1 MRNLLLSVTAV
12 CLLLSGC
19 FFKSKKA
26 DNAAEQIPAAVQE
39 QTAEQNTQTQ
49 QAVPQ
54 EEEEQAKPATLRQ
67 SVVDFFTPGT
77 TQSKAKKAEKKALAA
92 AAANEKKNQSAFD
105 ALDEQYQTAEQQE
118 QTAEQ
123 NAQTAPAAEEKPAKP
138 QYPEMLA
145 QDDPEA
151 VILKTEDGRLTSPF
165 FMAKDATPEQ
175 IAALDKPVWFGE
187 TLKYN
192 IGYSF
197 IVAGVAELKTTRVV
211 DNNGVLAYEMRADAN
226 SHSIID
232 SVFKVR
238 DINASWMDVGL
249 GKSLGYWQS
258 VKEGKYARD
267 EWVIFDYK
275 NHIFN
280 NHKQD
285 KHGNIKTQKVA
296 FEGDEVLD
304 MLSSLYYVRTQ
315 DLPEKGEVYFDIVNR
330 KEQYPLKVVVH
341 GKKKVKVK
349 AGTFNCILVEPKFS
363 GEGIFI
369 SKGKSLKVWLTDDK
383 YKMPVKMAVEVFIG
397 SVTAELTEYTR
408 TQK

>member
-1 MRNLLLSVTAV
+1 MRILLLSVTAV
-12 CLLLSGC
+12 SILFCGC
-19 FFKSKKA
+19 FFKGKKA
-26 DNAAEQIPAAVQE
+26 QDNTTHITAQTVTEEKSPKQIPSAQSQVQE
-39 QTAEQNTQTQ
+39 DDKEIQ
-49 QAVPQ
+49 
-54 EEEEQAKPATLRQ
+54 PATLKQ
-67 SVVDFFTPGT
+67 SVLNFFTPGT
-77 TQSKAKKAEKKALAA
+77 TESKAKKAEKKALAA
-92 AAANEKKNQSAFD
+92 TKANEEKNEA
-105 ALDEQYQTAEQQE
+105 ALENMQEEQTAMQTAEQVQE
-118 QTAEQ
+118 EQ
-123 NAQTAPAAEEKPAKP
+123 KV
-138 QYPEMLA
+138 QYPEFSA

-151 VILKTEDGRLTSPF
+151 IVIKTQDGRLTSPF
-165 FMAKDATPEQ
+165 FTAKNATPEQ
-175 IAALDKPVWFGE
+175 IAALDKPIWFGE

-226 SHSIID
+226 SHSVID

-238 DINASWMDVGL
+238 DINASWMDIGL

-304 MLSSLYYVRTQ
+304 MLSSLYYVRTK
-315 DLPEKGEVYFDIVNR
+315 DLPQKGEVYFDIVNR

-408 TQK
+408 TQN

>member
-1 MRNLLLSVTAV
+1 MRILLLSFTALS
-12 CLLLSGC
+12 LLLCGC

-26 DNAAEQIPAAVQE
+26 NDDTTQITAQMLQA
-39 QTAEQNTQTQ
+39 QTAQTQ
-49 QAVPQ
+49 PQ
-54 EEEEQAKPATLRQ
+54 SPQTQKEDETKPATLKQ
-67 SVVDFFTPGT
+67 SVVNFFTPGT
-77 TQSKAKKAEKKALAA
+77 AQSKAKKAEQKALAA
-92 AAANEKKNQSAFD
+92 AKANEEKNEA
-105 ALDEQYQTAEQQE
+105 ALQALQNEEQNPPQTQLPQTAEE
-118 QTAEQ
+118 Q
-123 NAQTAPAAEEKPAKP
+123 KPPKP
-138 QYPEMLA
+138 QYPEFLA

-151 VILKTEDGRLTSPF
+151 IILKTDDGRLTSPL

-197 IVAGVAELKTTRVV
+197 IVAGVAELKTTRVI

-275 NHIFN
+275 NHLFN

-397 SVTAELTEYTR
+397 SVTAELTEYKR
-408 TQK
+408 TQN

>member
-1 MRNLLLSVTAV
+1 MKNLLLSLITVSI
-12 CLLLSGC
+12 LLCGC
-19 FFKSKKA
+19 FFKSKKTNDA
-26 DNAAEQIPAAVQE
+26 TTKITTQSAQEQIA
-39 QTAEQNTQTQ
+39 QT
-49 QAVPQ
+49 
-54 EEEEQAKPATLRQ
+54 QAKPAQTQTEKQDEEKPATLKQ
-67 SVVDFFTPGT
+67 SVVNFFSPGT
-77 TQSKAKKAEKKALAA
+77 TESKAKKAEKKALAA
-92 AAANEKKNQSAFD
+92 AKANEEKNEAALQALEQEETLQQSA
-105 ALDEQYQTAEQQE
+105 QQ
-118 QTAEQ
+118 Q
-123 NAQTAPAAEEKPAKP
+123 NAQEENKKI
-138 QYPEMLA
+138 QYPELLA

-151 VILKTEDGRLTSPF
+151 VILKTDDGRLTSPF
-165 FMAKDATPEQ
+165 FVAKDATPEQ
-175 IAALDKPVWFGE
+175 IAALDKPIWFGE

-226 SHSIID
+226 SHSVID

-238 DINASWMDVGL
+238 DINASWLDVGL

-275 NHIFN
+275 NNIFN

-296 FEGDEVLD
+296 FTGDAVLD

-397 SVTAELTEYTR
+397 SVTAELTEYKR
-408 TQK
+408 TQN